1 MKTQILTSLKMLL
14 VMTILTGVLY
24 PILMTVIAQLV
35 FPNKS
40 NGSMIKKNDEVVG
53 SELIAQ
59 KFQSDKYFWCRPS
72 AIDYNPLHSGA
83 SNLGPTSKALKD
95 SVEDRRK
102 HFIEKNFLSPNTIVP
117 TEMLFASGSGIDPH
131 ISPEAAFLQV
141 NRIAQARGF
150 DEQKKAL
157 LKTLVQSHIEAPQF
171 GFLGEPRVNV
181 LMLNLELDEL
191 R

>member
-1 MKTQILTSLKMLL
+1 MLL

-24 PILMTVIAQLV
+24 PVLMTVIAQLV

-40 NGSMIKKNDEVVG
+40 NGSMIEKNGEVVG

-72 AIDYNPLHSGA
+72 ATDYNPLPSGA

-95 SVEDRRK
+95 SVEERRK
-102 HFIEKNFLSPNTIVP
+102 QFVEKNFLPQNTIVP
-117 TEMLFASGSGIDPH
+117 TEMLFASGSGIDPQ

-141 NRIAQARGF
+141 DRIAQARGF
-150 DEQKKAL
+150 DEQKKTL
-157 LKTLVQSHIEAPQF
+157 LKTLVQNQIETLQF

-181 LMLNLELDEL
+181 LKLNLALDEMK
-191 R
+191 

>member
-1 MKTQILTSLKMLL
+1 MKKQILTSLKMFL

-24 PILMTVIAQLV
+24 PVLMTVIAQLV

-40 NGSMIKKNDEVVG
+40 NGSMIEKNGKIIG

-72 AIDYNPLHSGA
+72 AIDYNPLPSGA

-95 SVEDRRK
+95 SVEKRRK
-102 HFIEKNFLSPNTIVP
+102 RFIEQNFLPPNTTVP

-131 ISPEAAFLQV
+131 ISPDAAFLQV
-141 NRIAQARGF
+141 DRIAQARGF

-157 LKTLVQSHIEAPQF
+157 LKTLVRNHIEALQF
-171 GFLGEPRVNV
+171 GFLGETRVNV
-181 LMLNLELDEL
+181 LRLNLVLDAMK
-191 R
+191 